1 MIKSNHMNES
11 APQESPTDNAENEGR
26 PQFPGGPPKRTAT
39 ADKPPEH
46 REEQPHFRRWKTWW
60 VVAIG
65 ASLLCVLAIALT
77 VGIVLRM
84 RHEHTLAD
92 QTAEDANAPP
102 RVDVMVVH
110 EAPSITQRTL
120 PGNSQAFLEA
130 AIYGRINGYLKTRL
144 VDIGDKVKTGQLL
157 AEISAPDTDAQLA
170 QAKATLKQS
179 KATLESN
186 KASEIYAK
194 AQELRYR
201 TLRTPG
207 AATEQAYENQLMT
220 LRVDT
225 ATVHATEAQIQSN
238 EATVHQLSALV
249 SFERLVAPFDGVI
262 TSRNVDPGDLITAD
276 NPSTERQLFRVAQI
290 DPLRVFVEVPQVYS
304 TSIKAG
310 QDAILFRREDPER
323 LHKGQVARTTS
334 ALNPMTRTLRTEVD
348 VPNPKGELLPG
359 MFLEVKF
366 LMSRESIPV
375 IVPSDAII
383 TRTAAPKIGVLD
395 AQHEVHYHEVQLG
408 RDFGA
413 TVEVITG
420 LKGGDT
426 VIIHPGDDLAEGAKV
441 QPLSREKNQKENAG
455 GANQGG
461 TAGNSTSQ
469 GAQTHGSQTA
479 GPQQDEK
486 SPNGEGQGGSE
497 SESAANAGQS
507 NPAVGVPEKQTSDTR

>member
-1 MIKSNHMNES
+1 MINANHMNES
-11 APQESPTDNAENEGR
+11 PPQDTDNEQA
-26 PQFPGGPPKRTAT
+26 PPFPGGPPTKSAV
-39 ADKPPEH
+39 ADHPPEH
-46 REEQPHFRRWKTWW
+46 RGEKQTFRRWKTWW

-65 ASLLCVLAIALT
+65 VGVLAVLAVALT
-77 VGIVLRM
+77 IGVVLRIHKE
-84 RHEHTLAD
+84 RSLAD
-92 QTAEDANAPP
+92 QTAEDANAAP
-102 RVDVMVVH
+102 RVDVVVVH
-110 EAPSITQRTL
+110 QAESLTQRTL
-120 PGNSQAFLEA
+120 PGNSEAFLEA

-144 VDIGDKVKTGQLL
+144 VDIGDKVKAGQLL

-238 EATVHQLSALV
+238 EATVQQLSALV
-249 SFERLVAPFDGVI
+249 SFERLLAPFDGVI
-262 TSRNVDPGDLITAD
+262 TLRNVDPGDLITAD
-276 NPSTERQLFRVAQI
+276 NPSTERQLFRVAKI

-304 TSIKAG
+304 TSIKPG

-323 LHKGQVARTTS
+323 LFKGKVARTTS
-334 ALNPMTRTLRTEVD
+334 ALNSQTRTLRTEVD
-348 VPNPKGELLPG
+348 VPNPRGELLPG

-375 IVPSDAII
+375 IVPSDAVIV
-383 TRTAAPKIGVLD
+383 RTSAPKIAVLD
-395 AQHEVHYHEVQLG
+395 DKQTVHYHEVQLG

-413 TVEVITG
+413 TVEVSTG
-420 LKGGDT
+420 LKEGET
-426 VIIHPGDDLAEGAKV
+426 VIIHPGDDLAEGTKV
-441 QPLSREKNQKENAG
+441 QPIARDKNRKGSAEGATQAPAQSGSLPEGSGTNGTQASGENSSN
-455 GANQGG
+455 ANQGP
-461 TAGNSTSQ
+461 ASPPPE
-469 GAQTHGSQTA
+469 GA
-479 GPQQDEK
+479 
-486 SPNGEGQGGSE
+486 
-497 SESAANAGQS
+497 
-507 NPAVGVPEKQTSDTR
+507 PEKQTSDTH